1 MALINI
7 SAFLGKTAPVGWTH
21 AEIISA
27 CGTAIA
33 LIGAA
38 VTAVFAVINVRNAV
52 KWKRA
57 ELANSY
63 LKDLVSDETI
73 AFATRSLDWL
83 AGTLIVPA
91 RLLPLV
97 PGDAKAIAHDRVLMR
112 DVALNPRLTITQM
125 QTDFRIEIYRT
136 AFDSFLTWLS
146 IIENALTRDLF
157 LTEDVIELKYW
168 IEMTVADEKLM
179 KFVKAFN
186 YDRAI
191 ASLCRHF
198 GVSSRT

>member
-1 MALINI
+1 MALLNSTI
-7 SAFLGKTAPVGWTH
+7 WTH

-33 LIGAA
+33 LVGAGA
-38 VTAVFAVINVRNAV
+38 TAIFALINVRNAV

-63 LKDLVSDETI
+63 LKELVSDDTI

-83 AGTLIVPA
+83 VGTFAVPA

-97 PGDAKAIAHDRVLMR
+97 PDGATAMQHDDALMR
-112 DVALNPRLTITQM
+112 NVALNPTLIVSQM
-125 QTDFRIEIYRT
+125 QADFRVEIYRT
-136 AFDSFLTWLS
+136 AIDSFLTWLS
-146 IIENALTRDLF
+146 IIENALARDLF
-157 LTEDVIELKYW
+157 LAEDMIELSYW
-168 IEMTVADEKLM
+168 INKVATDEKLM
-179 KFVKAFN
+179 KFARAFN

-191 ASLCRHF
+191 VSLCRHF
-198 GVSSRT
+198 NVPAPA